1 MRNEIG
7 KPRPSVTRSVDIDQF
22 LAGNRSLSLRRRPLV
37 EFTLDT
43 VERNE
48 TGMKRF
54 VRAIASDGTTVT
66 TNEASIHL
74 PARG

>member
-7 KPRPSVTRSVDIDQF
+7 KPRPSVARSIDIDRF

-43 VERNE
+43 VDRE
-48 TGMKRF
+48 KR
-54 VRAIASDGTTVT
+54 DG
-66 TNEASIHL
+66 NEAIRSRH
-74 PARG
+74 RQRWDHRYY